1 MIIGVP
7 KEIKISENRVGITE
21 AGVKQLVKEG
31 HTVIIEKDAGVGS
44 QITNEQYEKAGA
56 KIIGTKAEVY
66 KTADMIMKVK
76 EPLPDEYELLRENQI
91 LYTYLHLAAEPKLTK
106 VLCERKVKSIAYE
119 TIQLEDGSLPLLKPM
134 SEVAG
139 RMATQIGAF
148 YLQKDHGGKGVLLGG
163 VTGVKPAKVTIIG
176 GGVVG
181 TNAAKM
187 AVGLGAAVT
196 ILDVN
201 TARLEYLDDIF
212 QGRLMTLYSNTKN
225 IEESVRDCDLL
236 IGGVLITGHKAPTL
250 VSKELVSSMSKGS
263 VVVDVAVDQGGCIET
278 CKPTSHQ
285 HPTYDVDGVIHYCVP
300 NMPGV
305 VPRTSTYALTN
316 VTLKYA
322 SQLAA
327 MGVEDAIAKNKN
339 LYKTPDQIKEYFTNE
354 INSVI
359 WATDKRE
366 QFGFSNKDY
375 SLVFNMKDFYALI
388 MAGGVGSRF
397 WPISRTSK
405 PKQFIDILG
414 TGKTHGA
421 REWSTS

>member
-21 AGVKQLVKEG
+21 AGVKQLVREG
-31 HTVIIEKDAGVGS
+31 HTVIIEKEAGVGS
-44 QITNEQYEKAGA
+44 QITNEQFEKAGA
-56 KIIGTKAEVY
+56 KIIDTKAEVY
-66 KTADMIMKVK
+66 KKADMIMKVK

-106 VLCERKVKSIAYE
+106 VLCERKVKSVAYE

-176 GGVVG
+176 AGVVG

-187 AVGLGAAVT
+187 AMGLGANVT

-236 IGGVLITGHKAPTL
+236 IGGVLITGQKAPTL
-250 VSKELVSSMSKGS
+250 VSKELISSMSKGS

-278 CKPTSHQ
+278 CRPTSHQ
-285 HPTYDVDGVIHYCVP
+285 HPTYEVDGVIHYCVP

-316 VTLKYA
+316 VTLKYG
-322 SQLAA
+322 SMIAA
-327 MGVEDAIAKNKN
+327 MGLEEAVAKDKALRKGVNVYGGYVCYEPVAKD
-339 LYKTPDQIKEYFTNE
+339 LQMEYR
-354 INSVI
+354 
-359 WATDKRE
+359 AYPR
-366 QFGFSNKDY
+366 
-375 SLVFNMKDFYALI
+375 
-388 MAGGVGSRF
+388 
-397 WPISRTSK
+397 
-405 PKQFIDILG
+405 
-414 TGKTHGA
+414 
-421 REWSTS
+421 